1 MNISHVPEASLS
13 VTLQPNLAAL
23 TLFADAEALE
33 DVSQQ
38 IVGRAF
44 AGDFLEMRRCILQIS
59 QHEFF

>member
-1 MNISHVPEASLS
+1 MNISHIGEASLS
-13 VTLQPNLAAL
+13 VTLQPNPAAL

-38 IVGRAF
+38 IVSGPF
-44 AGDFLEMRRCILQIS
+44 AGDFLEMRRRVLQIG